1 MTLRHK
7 KYELVKQWASSRNI
21 AGYPIP
27 VWLYGPPGL
36 GKTEIVLQLAE
47 EFAASIYFVV
57 CSDITTDTRVLGF
70 RNASTGEYVEGAAY
84 AWYKNGGILFF
95 NEIDNCA
102 ASGLVA
108 LNTIVSNTRFRFP
121 NGEWCE
127 KHKDCYAI
135 ADANTLGTGSQ
146 AGFRRQSQDAA
157 VRNRWAKVRLEYD
170 EALERSLAPVPEWV
184 EYVQKVR
191 RATERLAKSNIYI
204 TPRDSIIGSA
214 ALVNGMSDSD
224 VSDHLFSEFSEDAK
238 AQVLK
243 EVGLFVSQKN
253 RPKPKPVQQVVGTP
267 EGIKIVDDPEPWKHP
282 HDKGLDSVPTWNES
296 NPYRKISKKI
306 RQYE

>member
-7 KYELVKQWASSRNI
+7 KYALVKQWVTSRNI

-36 GKTEIVLQLAE
+36 GKTEVTIQLAE
-47 EFAASIYFVV
+47 ELEQPIYFVV

-70 RNASTGEYVEGAAY
+70 RNASIGEYVEGAAY

-102 ASGLVA
+102 VSGLVA
-108 LNTIVSNTRFRFP
+108 LNTIVSNTKFRFP
-121 NGEWCE
+121 NGEWCV

-170 EALERSLAPVPEWV
+170 EALELALAPVPEWV

-214 ALVNGMSDSD
+214 ALANGMADDD
-224 VSDHLFSEFSEDAK
+224 VSDHLFSEFSDDAK

-243 EVGLFVSQKN
+243 EVGVFRSRKN
-253 RPKPKPVQQVVGTP
+253 IPAPKPTP
-267 EGIKIVDDPEPWKHP
+267 TPTATDEVEDEQPWKHP
-282 HDKGLDSVPTWNES
+282 QDKGLDSVPTWNEN